1 MSPRPPS
8 RSRFRTLL
16 LAGAALAV
24 AGAARAAEAAAD
36 DAAPPKA
43 SQVGEVVVTASRQD
57 LLGTADTASQG
68 VVTRTEVELRPIFR
82 VSQLYETVPGLVV
95 TIHSG
100 EGKANQY
107 LLRGFN
113 LDHGTDFGSFVDSM
127 PVNRPTNAH
136 GQGYS
141 DQNFL
146 IPQIVGGLD
155 YTKGPY
161 YAQVGDFGAV
171 GSAHVKLIDDL
182 PDEVAVTAGTQRD
195 QEVYGGGTLH
205 VGTDDR
211 LWAAVDASHFDGP
224 WSPPED
230 FRKFVAAARFSHGV
244 MADGYSLTA
253 MYYKSSGGLLT
264 DQPKRAIDAGVI
276 DRFGTLDPTDR
287 SDSERLSL
295 SGHFGRGGDRWTLAV
310 DGYAIRSRM
319 TLWNDFTHFLF
330 DPVNGDQEQQD
341 EVRNTLGLNAVYT
354 LSADLRGIEVEGH
367 VGFQDRYDD
376 VYIDRRH
383 TLRRAV
389 LDYCN
394 IAIPAEPTAGQL
406 PAPADAHTD
415 PDQAVAFRALGGA
428 CTADRAKLNDLGLF
442 AEVNVRWT
450 DWLRMTLGLREEIY
464 GARDR
469 SFTTGFSGST
479 SQTLLQPKANVAIGP
494 FWKTEV
500 YVSAGRGFHSE
511 DVRGVF
517 GTVPGEGQPG
527 LLGPTPLLAPATGYE
542 VGLRTDAIPRTQ
554 VQVAV
559 FREDFESEQRY
570 VADEGEDT
578 ASAPSR
584 REGVEVSAQ
593 VKPFH
598 WLELNTDLAW
608 SRARYRASA
617 ATLAAFDL
625 DGTYI
630 ANAPSFIG
638 SFGVLVNDLGP
649 WFGGLQWRKLGAYP
663 ISDGDKD
670 PQDKGYSEVN
680 LNVGYTFGDHL
691 KAELEVFNLLDSHA
705 NSSAYFY
712 QTRIAPLGPSP
723 DCDTAAPATCYQ
735 VHPEEPR
742 SARLTLTYSF

>member
-1 MSPRPPS
+1 
-8 RSRFRTLL
+8 
-16 LAGAALAV
+16 V
-24 AGAARAAEAAAD
+24 AGAAAAALCAGAAQAAEDASA
-36 DAAPPKA
+36 AAPP
-43 SQVGEVVVTASRQD
+43 SVGEVVVTASRAD

-68 VVTRTEVELRPIFR
+68 VVTRTEVELRPIAR
-82 VSQLYETVPGLVV
+82 VGQLYETVPGLVV

-146 IPQIVGGLD
+146 IPRIVGGLD

-161 YAQVGDFGAV
+161 YAEVGDFGAV

-182 PDEVAVTAGTQRD
+182 PNEVALTAGTQRD
-195 QEVYGGGTLH
+195 QEVYGGGTAH
-205 VGTDDR
+205 FGMDDR
-211 LWAAVDASHFDGP
+211 LWGAVSASHFDGP

-230 FRKFVAAARFSHGV
+230 FRKFVAALRYSHGI
-244 MADGYSLTA
+244 MADGYSLTG

-264 DQPKRAIDAGVI
+264 DQPRRAIDAGVI

-287 SDSERLSL
+287 SDSERMSL
-295 SGHFGRGGDRWTLAV
+295 SGHYGRGGDRWTLSV
-310 DGYAIRSRM
+310 DAFAIHSRM
-319 TLWNDFTHFLF
+319 TLWNNFTHFLF

-341 EVRNTLGLNAVYT
+341 ETRTTLGLNTAYT
-354 LSADLRGIEVEGH
+354 RSADIHGIDVEAH
-367 VGFQDRYDD
+367 IGFQDRYDD

-383 TLRRAV
+383 TLHRAV

-394 IAIPAEPTAGQL
+394 IAVPAEPAAGQL
-406 PAPADAHTD
+406 PPPGDAHTD
-415 PDQAVAFRALGGA
+415 PDQAVAFKALGGA

-442 AEVNVRWT
+442 AEVNVHWT
-450 DWLRMTLGLREEIY
+450 DWLRMTVGLREEVY
-464 GARDR
+464 SARDR

-479 SQTLLQPKANVAIGP
+479 TQTLLQPKGNIAIGP
-494 FWKTEV
+494 FWKTEL

-527 LLGPTPLLAPATGYE
+527 LLGPTPLLAPADGFE
-542 VGLRTDAIPRTQ
+542 VGMRSDIIPHMQ

-584 REGVEVSAQ
+584 RQGVEFSAQ
-593 VKPFH
+593 YRPVH

-608 SRARYRASA
+608 SQARYRASP
-617 ATLAAFDL
+617 ATLALFDL
-625 DGTYI
+625 GGTYI

-638 SFGVLVNDLGP
+638 SFGILVNDLGP

-670 PQDKGYSEVN
+670 PQDKGYSEIN
-680 LNVGYTFGDHL
+680 LNVGYAFTEHL
-691 KAELEVFNLLDSHA
+691 KAELEVFNLMDARA

-712 QTRIAPLGPSP
+712 QTRIAPGGPTP
-723 DCDTAAPATCYQ
+723 DCDTAAPSTCFQ
-735 VHPEEPR
+735 IHPEEPR
-742 SARLTLTYSF
+742 AARFTLTYSF